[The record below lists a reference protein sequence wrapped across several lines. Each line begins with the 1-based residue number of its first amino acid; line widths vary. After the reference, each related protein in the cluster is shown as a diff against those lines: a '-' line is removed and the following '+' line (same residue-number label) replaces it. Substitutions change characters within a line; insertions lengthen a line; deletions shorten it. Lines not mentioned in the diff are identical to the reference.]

1 MPEEIISRSINDEM
15 ITSYMLY
22 SMSVIV
28 GRAIPDVRDGLKPVQ
43 RKILFGMLELG
54 LRHNQSYKK
63 SARIVGEVMGKFHP
77 HGDMAIYDALVRM
90 AQPFSMRYP
99 LIQGQGN
106 FGSIDRDPPAAM
118 RYTEARMQ
126 RLAEELLADIDK
138 NTVKMIP
145 NFDGSLIEPEVLPAK
160 APNLLMNGA
169 SGIAV
174 GMMTNIPPHNL
185 SELVEALTALID
197 NPDATIEELMEYV
210 KGPDFPTGGIIMG
223 RDGIKKMYETGR
235 GRMVVRGVA
244 EIEEA
249 KGGTRIVISEI
260 PYGVSKADLIQQ
272 IANVAQNVRDIQVR
286 NVRDESDK
294 RGLRVV
300 IELKRGADPNVVL
313 NLLYKHTQLQTTFGA
328 HMLVIDEKKRP
339 KLMNLKEIFQ
349 AFIKHRYEVVKRRT
363 EYELEQASKKAH
375 ILEGLTKASRAIDTV
390 VDIIRNSKNIQ
401 EASVNLQETLEI
413 TPEQSQAILEM
424 RLGKLT
430 ALEIDKLVTEYA
442 ELVEKIKE
450 YREILSDDKNIYQI
464 IKKELQ
470 ELEAQYGD
478 ARRTKI
484 SIDGNTDFNVE
495 DVIPDDEVVVTVT
508 KKGYIK
514 ATPLEDY
521 RKQGRGGKGIRGV
534 KTTDADFVTNVVST
548 TRLSKTVVITSKGKA
563 YFINNYELECTSRS
577 SRGKLLANYVKIEPD
592 ETVQAVLS
600 VKREE
605 VANKHLIITTRKGKI
620 KRTPFE
626 AFINSRTS
634 GIKAITLNEG
644 DSVVDAGISTSEEET
659 IIISTRKGM
668 VIRFPIS
675 QIRPM
680 GRTAAG
686 VKAMALRGDDEVV
699 SATIVLPVDER
710 YLFTATERG
719 VGKRTPLSEY
729 RPQHR
734 AGMGVK
740 NIYGLER
747 TGYVVGSL
755 VVTNEDEIIVIT
767 KNGMSIRIPAAD
779 IRPTGRVTKGVKV
792 VELRDDD
799 TVASLAV
806 VVDQAEV

>member
-1 MPEEIISRSINDEM
+1 M
-15 ITSYMLY
+15 
-22 SMSVIV
+22 
-28 GRAIPDVRDGLKPVQ
+28 
-43 RKILFGMLELG
+43 
-54 LRHNQSYKK
+54 
-63 SARIVGEVMGKFHP
+63 
-77 HGDMAIYDALVRM
+77 
-90 AQPFSMRYP
+90 
-99 LIQGQGN
+99 
-106 FGSIDRDPPAAM
+106 
-118 RYTEARMQ
+118 
-126 RLAEELLADIDK
+126 
-138 NTVKMIP
+138 
-145 NFDGSLIEPEVLPAK
+145 
-160 APNLLMNGA
+160 
-169 SGIAV
+169 
-174 GMMTNIPPHNL
+174 
-185 SELVEALTALID
+185 
-197 NPDATIEELMEYV
+197 
-210 KGPDFPTGGIIMG
+210 
-223 RDGIKKMYETGR
+223 
-235 GRMVVRGVA
+235 
-244 EIEEA
+244 
-249 KGGTRIVISEI
+249 
-260 PYGVSKADLIQQ
+260 
-272 IANVAQNVRDIQVR
+272 
-286 NVRDESDK
+286 
-294 RGLRVV
+294 
-300 IELKRGADPNVVL
+300 
-313 NLLYKHTQLQTTFGA
+313 
-328 HMLVIDEKKRP
+328 
-339 KLMNLKEIFQ
+339 
-349 AFIKHRYEVVKRRT
+349 
-363 EYELEQASKKAH
+363 
-375 ILEGLTKASRAIDTV
+375 
-390 VDIIRNSKNIQ
+390 
-401 EASVNLQETLEI
+401 
-413 TPEQSQAILEM
+413 
-424 RLGKLT
+424 
-430 ALEIDKLVTEYA
+430 
-442 ELVEKIKE
+442 
-450 YREILSDDKNIYQI
+450 
-464 IKKELQ
+464 
-470 ELEAQYGD
+470 
-478 ARRTKI
+478 
-484 SIDGNTDFNVE
+484 
-495 DVIPDDEVVVTVT
+495 VVTVT

-699 SATIVLPVDER
+699 SATIVLPDDER